1 MAVFQLTTEGDTP
14 DTRLAFDWGGVKGSR
29 VLRGASEKR
38 KVQWHFGITSQY
50 RAGLVPYFLAAH
62 ADCCSRRMEKPH
74 CQGKRTH
81 RMRRSFAK
89 GWRNAWHRWRDM
101 LLAFLFWLSNGE
113 SLIRLQVAPES
124 DIKVELPPLMFVSPV
139 SVSEGE
145 GEDVDED
152 EEDR

>member
-1 MAVFQLTTEGDTP
+1 
-14 DTRLAFDWGGVKGSR
+14 
-29 VLRGASEKR
+29 
-38 KVQWHFGITSQY
+38 
-50 RAGLVPYFLAAH
+50 
-62 ADCCSRRMEKPH
+62 
-74 CQGKRTH
+74 
-81 RMRRSFAK
+81 
-89 GWRNAWHRWRDM
+89 M

-152 EEDR
+152 ETGEELPEEDEESELLDEED